1 MLLHRRTASAFSGA
15 ERGYMMMEENFM
27 AMLQFP
33 QPKLVEKTGEG
44 TWRLTGRVILPEDGS
59 LDRAAALLGEDYPA
73 LAAAEKVRGGAVRPG
88 DLVVRLGQP
97 EVLADKTTFDEGF
110 TVEVGASAE
119 LTAQSRRAA
128 VYGLRTVFEAGEL
141 AFGRLADW
149 PCTNERGLHLD
160 AGRKYYTKDWIMER
174 VKDLSRNR
182 MNVLWLH
189 FSENEGFRIDSER
202 HPEVPSRFHL
212 TKDEVREI
220 IALCGELF
228 VDINPALDC
237 PGHLGAALLEHP
249 RWRLNREM
257 AEPLYSALDITP
269 MPGLSCWSWWTSTRS
284 CLPGPRYSISAATNS
299 LISTTLS
306 ASRRWMPAPGSA
318 WAPTA
323 AAWISTWISSIR
335 SLPTSFQVRVWN
347 DGLFRPDQAEHVEL
361 DRNVQIAFWS
371 NWDKGM
377 APLKAFLDRGY
388 QVVNYHSE
396 YLYFILLI
404 RKDYSD
410 PDPDKILTQWH
421 PGMFP
426 THPVSGP
433 QTLDPKSEQMLGC
446 CYSIWSDWP
455 DLEDEEEVDRRSRD
469 SIRAFGIR
477 CWQ

>member
-1 MLLHRRTASAFSGA
+1 
-15 ERGYMMMEENFM
+15 MMMEENFM

-141 AFGRLADW
+141 AFGHLADW

-228 VDINPALDC
+228 VDSNPALAC

-257 AEPLYSALDITP
+257 AEPLYSALDITNP
-269 MPGLSCWSWWTSTRS
+269 DARAFLLELVDEYAELFAGSKVFHIGGDEFIDFNHFERFPEMDACARERL
-284 CLPGPRYSISAATNS
+284 GPDCGGVDLYVDFLNQVIAHVRAK
-299 LISTTLS
+299 
-306 ASRRWMPAPGSA
+306 G
-318 WAPTA
+318 
-323 AAWISTWISSIR
+323 
-335 SLPTSFQVRVWN
+335 FQVRVWN

>member
-1 MLLHRRTASAFSGA
+1 
-15 ERGYMMMEENFM
+15 MMMEENFM

-97 EVLADKTTFDEGF
+97 EVLAGKTTFDEGF

-119 LTAQSRRAA
+119 LTAQSHRAA

-257 AEPLYSALDITP
+257 AEPLYSALDITNP
-269 MPGLSCWSWWTSTRS
+269 DARAFLLELVDEYAELFAGSKVFHIGGDEFIDFNHFERFPEMDACARERL
-284 CLPGPRYSISAATNS
+284 GPDCGGVDLYVDFLNQVIAHVRAK
-299 LISTTLS
+299 
-306 ASRRWMPAPGSA
+306 G
-318 WAPTA
+318 
-323 AAWISTWISSIR
+323 
-335 SLPTSFQVRVWN
+335 FQVRVWN
-347 DGLFRPDQAEHVEL
+347 DGLFRPDQTEHVEL

>member
-1 MLLHRRTASAFSGA
+1 
-15 ERGYMMMEENFM
+15 MMMEENFM

-97 EVLADKTTFDEGF
+97 EVLAGKTTFDEGF

-160 AGRKYYTKDWIMER
+160 AGRKYYTKDWIMKR

-202 HPEVPSRFHL
+202 HPEVPSRVHL

-257 AEPLYSALDITP
+257 AEPLYSALDITNP
-269 MPGLSCWSWWTSTRS
+269 DARAFLLELVDEYAELFAGSKVFHIGGDEFIDFNHFERFPEMDACARERL
-284 CLPGPRYSISAATNS
+284 GPDCGGVDLYVDFLNQVIAHVRAK
-299 LISTTLS
+299 
-306 ASRRWMPAPGSA
+306 G
-318 WAPTA
+318 
-323 AAWISTWISSIR
+323 
-335 SLPTSFQVRVWN
+335 FQVRVWN

>member
-1 MLLHRRTASAFSGA
+1 
-15 ERGYMMMEENFM
+15 M

-141 AFGRLADW
+141 AFGHLADW

-220 IALCGELF
+220 IALCGGLF

-257 AEPLYSALDITP
+257 AEPLYSALDITNP
-269 MPGLSCWSWWTSTRS
+269 DARAFLLELVDEYAELFAGSKVFHIGGDEFIDFNHFERFPEMDACARERL
-284 CLPGPRYSISAATNS
+284 GPDCGGVDLYVDFLNQVIAHVRAK
-299 LISTTLS
+299 
-306 ASRRWMPAPGSA
+306 G
-318 WAPTA
+318 
-323 AAWISTWISSIR
+323 
-335 SLPTSFQVRVWN
+335 FQVRVWN

>member
-1 MLLHRRTASAFSGA
+1 
-15 ERGYMMMEENFM
+15 MMMEENFM

-257 AEPLYSALDITP
+257 AEPLYSALDITNP
-269 MPGLSCWSWWTSTRS
+269 DARAFLLELVDEYAELFAGSKVFHIGGDEFIDFNHFERFPEMDACARERL
-284 CLPGPRYSISAATNS
+284 GPDCGGVDLYVDFLNQVIAHVRAK
-299 LISTTLS
+299 
-306 ASRRWMPAPGSA
+306 G
-318 WAPTA
+318 
-323 AAWISTWISSIR
+323 
-335 SLPTSFQVRVWN
+335 FQVRVWN

>member
-1 MLLHRRTASAFSGA
+1 
-15 ERGYMMMEENFM
+15 MMMEENFM

-97 EVLADKTTFDEGF
+97 EVLAGKTTFDEGF

-257 AEPLYSALDITP
+257 AEPLYSALDITNP
-269 MPGLSCWSWWTSTRS
+269 DARAFLLELVDEYAELFAGSKVFHIGGDEFIDFNHFELFPEMEACAKERL
-284 CLPGPRYSISAATNS
+284 GPDCGGVDLYVDFLNQVIAHVRAK
-299 LISTTLS
+299 
-306 ASRRWMPAPGSA
+306 G
-318 WAPTA
+318 
-323 AAWISTWISSIR
+323 
-335 SLPTSFQVRVWN
+335 FQVRVWN

>member
-1 MLLHRRTASAFSGA
+1 
-15 ERGYMMMEENFM
+15 MMMEENFM

-97 EVLADKTTFDEGF
+97 EVLAGKTTFDEGF

-257 AEPLYSALDITP
+257 AEPLYSALDITNP
-269 MPGLSCWSWWTSTRS
+269 DARAFLLELVDEYAELFAGSKVFHIGGDEFIDFNHFERFPEMDACARERL
-284 CLPGPRYSISAATNS
+284 GPDCGGVDLYVDFLNQVIAHVRAK
-299 LISTTLS
+299 
-306 ASRRWMPAPGSA
+306 G
-318 WAPTA
+318 
-323 AAWISTWISSIR
+323 
-335 SLPTSFQVRVWN
+335 FQVRVWN

>member
-1 MLLHRRTASAFSGA
+1 
-15 ERGYMMMEENFM
+15 MMMEENFM

-257 AEPLYSALDITP
+257 AEPLYSALDITNP
-269 MPGLSCWSWWTSTRS
+269 DARAFLLELVDEYAELFAGSKVFHIGGDEFIDFNHFERFPEMDACARERL
-284 CLPGPRYSISAATNS
+284 GPDCGGVDLYVDFLNQVIAHVRAK
-299 LISTTLS
+299 
-306 ASRRWMPAPGSA
+306 G
-318 WAPTA
+318 
-323 AAWISTWISSIR
+323 
-335 SLPTSFQVRVWN
+335 FQVRVWN
-347 DGLFRPDQAEHVEL
+347 AGLFRPDQAEHVEL

>member
-1 MLLHRRTASAFSGA
+1 
-15 ERGYMMMEENFM
+15 MMMEENFM

-97 EVLADKTTFDEGF
+97 EVLAGKTTFDEGF

-220 IALCGELF
+220 IALCGGLF

-237 PGHLGAALLEHP
+237 PGHLGTALLEHP

-257 AEPLYSALDITP
+257 AEPLYSALDITNP
-269 MPGLSCWSWWTSTRS
+269 DARAFLLELVDEYAELFAGSKVFHIGGDEFIDFNHFERFPEMDACARERL
-284 CLPGPRYSISAATNS
+284 GPDCGGVDLYVDFLNQVIAHVRAK
-299 LISTTLS
+299 
-306 ASRRWMPAPGSA
+306 G
-318 WAPTA
+318 
-323 AAWISTWISSIR
+323 
-335 SLPTSFQVRVWN
+335 FQVRVWN

>member
-1 MLLHRRTASAFSGA
+1 
-15 ERGYMMMEENFM
+15 M

-97 EVLADKTTFDEGF
+97 EVLAGKTTFDEGF

-237 PGHLGAALLEHP
+237 PGHLGTALLEHP

-257 AEPLYSALDITP
+257 AEPLYSALDITNP
-269 MPGLSCWSWWTSTRS
+269 DARAFLLELVDEYAELFAGSKVFHIGGDEFIDFNHFERFPEMDACARERL
-284 CLPGPRYSISAATNS
+284 GPDCGGVDLYVDFLNQVIAHVRAK
-299 LISTTLS
+299 
-306 ASRRWMPAPGSA
+306 G
-318 WAPTA
+318 
-323 AAWISTWISSIR
+323 
-335 SLPTSFQVRVWN
+335 FQVRVWN

>member
-1 MLLHRRTASAFSGA
+1 
-15 ERGYMMMEENFM
+15 MMMEENFM

-73 LAAAEKVRGGAVRPG
+73 LAAAEKVRPG

-257 AEPLYSALDITP
+257 AEPLYSALDITNP
-269 MPGLSCWSWWTSTRS
+269 DARAFLLELVDEYAELFAGSKVFHIGGDEFIDFNHFERFPEMDACARERL
-284 CLPGPRYSISAATNS
+284 GPDCGGVDLYVDFLNQVIAHVRAK
-299 LISTTLS
+299 
-306 ASRRWMPAPGSA
+306 G
-318 WAPTA
+318 
-323 AAWISTWISSIR
+323 
-335 SLPTSFQVRVWN
+335 FQVRVWN

>member
-1 MLLHRRTASAFSGA
+1 
-15 ERGYMMMEENFM
+15 MMMEENFM

-212 TKDEVREI
+212 TKDEVREV

-257 AEPLYSALDITP
+257 AEPLYSALDITNP
-269 MPGLSCWSWWTSTRS
+269 DARAFLLELVDEYAELFAGSKVFHIGGDEFIDFNHFERFPEMDACARERL
-284 CLPGPRYSISAATNS
+284 GPDCGGVDLYVDFLNQVIAHVRAK
-299 LISTTLS
+299 
-306 ASRRWMPAPGSA
+306 G
-318 WAPTA
+318 
-323 AAWISTWISSIR
+323 
-335 SLPTSFQVRVWN
+335 FQVRVWN

>member
-1 MLLHRRTASAFSGA
+1 
-15 ERGYMMMEENFM
+15 M

-119 LTAQSRRAA
+119 LMAQSRRAA

-160 AGRKYYTKDWIMER
+160 AGRKYYTKGWIMER

-257 AEPLYSALDITP
+257 AEPLYSALDITNP
-269 MPGLSCWSWWTSTRS
+269 DARAFLLELVDEYAELFAGSKVFHIGGDEFIDFNHFERFPEMDACARERL
-284 CLPGPRYSISAATNS
+284 GPDCGGVDLYVDFLNQVIAHVRAK
-299 LISTTLS
+299 
-306 ASRRWMPAPGSA
+306 G
-318 WAPTA
+318 
-323 AAWISTWISSIR
+323 
-335 SLPTSFQVRVWN
+335 FQVRVWN

>member
-1 MLLHRRTASAFSGA
+1 
-15 ERGYMMMEENFM
+15 MMMEENFM

-97 EVLADKTTFDEGF
+97 EVLAGKTTFDEGF

-220 IALCGELF
+220 IALCGDLF

-237 PGHLGAALLEHP
+237 PGHLGTALLEHP
-249 RWRLNREM
+249 RWRLNRQM
-257 AEPLYSALDITP
+257 TEPLYSALDITNP
-269 MPGLSCWSWWTSTRS
+269 EARAFLLELVDEYAELFAGSKVFHIGGDEFIDFNHFERFPEMDACARERL
-284 CLPGPRYSISAATNS
+284 GPDCGGVDLYVDFLNQVIAHVRAK
-299 LISTTLS
+299 
-306 ASRRWMPAPGSA
+306 G
-318 WAPTA
+318 
-323 AAWISTWISSIR
+323 
-335 SLPTSFQVRVWN
+335 FQVRVWN

>member
-1 MLLHRRTASAFSGA
+1 
-15 ERGYMMMEENFM
+15 M

-73 LAAAEKVRGGAVRPG
+73 LAAAEKVRGGAARPG

-257 AEPLYSALDITP
+257 AEPLYSALDITNP
-269 MPGLSCWSWWTSTRS
+269 DARAFLLELVDEYAELFAGSKVFHIGGDEFIDFNHFERFPEMDACARERL
-284 CLPGPRYSISAATNS
+284 GPDCGGVDLYVDFLNQVIAHVRAK
-299 LISTTLS
+299 
-306 ASRRWMPAPGSA
+306 G
-318 WAPTA
+318 
-323 AAWISTWISSIR
+323 
-335 SLPTSFQVRVWN
+335 FQVRVWN

>member
-1 MLLHRRTASAFSGA
+1 
-15 ERGYMMMEENFM
+15 M

-73 LAAAEKVRGGAVRPG
+73 LAAAEKVRGGAARPG

-97 EVLADKTTFDEGF
+97 EALAGKTTFDEGF

-220 IALCGELF
+220 IALCGGLF

-257 AEPLYSALDITP
+257 AEPLYSALDITNP
-269 MPGLSCWSWWTSTRS
+269 DARAFLLELVDEYAELFAGSKVFHIGGDEFIDFNHFERFPEMDACARERL
-284 CLPGPRYSISAATNS
+284 GPDCGGVDLYVDFLNQVIAHVRAK
-299 LISTTLS
+299 
-306 ASRRWMPAPGSA
+306 G
-318 WAPTA
+318 
-323 AAWISTWISSIR
+323 
-335 SLPTSFQVRVWN
+335 FQVRVWN

>member
-1 MLLHRRTASAFSGA
+1 
-15 ERGYMMMEENFM
+15 M

-97 EVLADKTTFDEGF
+97 EVLAGKTTFDEGF

-160 AGRKYYTKDWIMER
+160 AGRKYYTKDWIMKR

-257 AEPLYSALDITP
+257 AEPLYSALDITNP
-269 MPGLSCWSWWTSTRS
+269 DARAFLLELVDEYAELFAGSKVFHIGGDEFIDFNHFERFPEMDACARERL
-284 CLPGPRYSISAATNS
+284 GPDCGGVDLYVDFLNQVIAHVRAK
-299 LISTTLS
+299 
-306 ASRRWMPAPGSA
+306 G
-318 WAPTA
+318 
-323 AAWISTWISSIR
+323 
-335 SLPTSFQVRVWN
+335 FQVRVWN

>member
-1 MLLHRRTASAFSGA
+1 
-15 ERGYMMMEENFM
+15 MMMEEKFM
-27 AMLQFP
+27 AILQFP

-44 TWRLTGRVILPEDGS
+44 AWRLTGRVILPEDGS
-59 LDRAAALLGEDYPA
+59 LDRAAALLGEDHPA
-73 LAAAEKVRGGAVRPG
+73 LAAAEKVHGGAARPG

-97 EVLADKTTFDEGF
+97 DVLEGKTTFDEGF
-110 TVEVGASAE
+110 AVEAGEFAE

-128 VYGLRTVFEAGEL
+128 VHGLRTVFEAGEL
-141 AFGRLADW
+141 AHGRLADW
-149 PCTNERGLHLD
+149 PGANERGLHLD
-160 AGRKYYTKDWIMER
+160 AARKYYTKNWIMER

-189 FSENEGFRIDSER
+189 FSENEGFRIDSQR

-220 IALCGELF
+220 IALCNDLF
-228 VDINPALDC
+228 IDINPALDC
-237 PGHLGAALLEHP
+237 PGHLGAALMEHP

-257 AEPLYSALDITP
+257 AEPLFSALDITNP
-269 MPGLSCWSWWTSTRS
+269 DARAFLLELVDEYAELFAGSKVFHIGGDEFIDFNHFERFPEMEACAKERL
-284 CLPGPRYSISAATNS
+284 GPDCGGVDLYVDFLNQVIAHVRAK
-299 LISTTLS
+299 
-306 ASRRWMPAPGSA
+306 G
-318 WAPTA
+318 
-323 AAWISTWISSIR
+323 
-335 SLPTSFQVRVWN
+335 FQVRVWN
-347 DGLFRPDQAEHVEL
+347 DGLFRPDLAEHVEL

-396 YLYFILLI
+396 YLYYILLI

-410 PDPDKILTQWH
+410 PDPDKILNQWN

-426 THPVSGP
+426 THPLSGP
-433 QTLDPKSEQMLGC
+433 QTLDPKSTQMLGC

-455 DLEDEEEVDRRSRD
+455 DLEDEDEVDRRSRD

>member
-1 MLLHRRTASAFSGA
+1 
-15 ERGYMMMEENFM
+15 MMMEENFM

-237 PGHLGAALLEHP
+237 PGHLGTALLEHP

-257 AEPLYSALDITP
+257 AEPLYSALEITNP
-269 MPGLSCWSWWTSTRS
+269 DARAFLLELVDEYAELFAGSKVFHIGGDEFIDFNHFERFPEMDACARERL
-284 CLPGPRYSISAATNS
+284 GPDCGGVDLYVDFLNQVIAHVRAK
-299 LISTTLS
+299 
-306 ASRRWMPAPGSA
+306 G
-318 WAPTA
+318 
-323 AAWISTWISSIR
+323 
-335 SLPTSFQVRVWN
+335 FQVRVWN

>member
-1 MLLHRRTASAFSGA
+1 
-15 ERGYMMMEENFM
+15 M

-97 EVLADKTTFDEGF
+97 EVLAGKTTFDEGF

-257 AEPLYSALDITP
+257 AEPLYSALDITNP
-269 MPGLSCWSWWTSTRS
+269 DARAFLLELVDEYAELFAGSKVFHIGGDEFIDFNHFERFPEMDACARERL
-284 CLPGPRYSISAATNS
+284 GPDCGGVDLYVDFLNQVIAHVRAK
-299 LISTTLS
+299 
-306 ASRRWMPAPGSA
+306 G
-318 WAPTA
+318 
-323 AAWISTWISSIR
+323 
-335 SLPTSFQVRVWN
+335 FQVRVWN

-396 YLYFILLI
+396 YLSFILLI

>member
-1 MLLHRRTASAFSGA
+1 
-15 ERGYMMMEENFM
+15 MMMEENFM

-119 LTAQSRRAA
+119 LMAQSRRAA

-160 AGRKYYTKDWIMER
+160 AGRKYYTKGWIMER

-220 IALCGELF
+220 IALCGDLF

-237 PGHLGAALLEHP
+237 PGHLGTALMEHP
-249 RWRLNREM
+249 RWRLNRQM
-257 AEPLYSALDITP
+257 TEPLYSALDITKP
-269 MPGLSCWSWWTSTRS
+269 EARAFLLELVDEYAELFAGSKVFHIGGDEFIDFNHFERFPEMDACARERL
-284 CLPGPRYSISAATNS
+284 GPDCGGVDLYVDFLNQVIAHVRAK
-299 LISTTLS
+299 
-306 ASRRWMPAPGSA
+306 G
-318 WAPTA
+318 
-323 AAWISTWISSIR
+323 
-335 SLPTSFQVRVWN
+335 FQVRVWN

-377 APLKAFLDRGY
+377 APLKVFLDRGY

>member
-1 MLLHRRTASAFSGA
+1 
-15 ERGYMMMEENFM
+15 MMMEENFM

-237 PGHLGAALLEHP
+237 PGHLGTALLEHP

-257 AEPLYSALDITP
+257 AEPLYSALDITNP
-269 MPGLSCWSWWTSTRS
+269 DARAFLLELVDEYAELFAGSKVFHIGGDEFIDFNHFERFPEMDACARERL
-284 CLPGPRYSISAATNS
+284 GPDCGGVDLYVDFLNQVIAHVRAK
-299 LISTTLS
+299 
-306 ASRRWMPAPGSA
+306 G
-318 WAPTA
+318 
-323 AAWISTWISSIR
+323 
-335 SLPTSFQVRVWN
+335 FQVRVWN

>member
-1 MLLHRRTASAFSGA
+1 
-15 ERGYMMMEENFM
+15 MMMEEKFM
-27 AMLQFP
+27 AILQFP

-44 TWRLTGRVILPEDGS
+44 AWRLTGRVILPEDGS
-59 LDRAAALLGEDYPA
+59 LDRAAALLGEDHPA
-73 LAAAEKVRGGAVRPG
+73 LAAAEKVHGGAARPG
-88 DLVVRLGQP
+88 DLLVRLGQP
-97 EVLADKTTFDEGF
+97 DVLEGKTTFDEGF
-110 TVEVGASAE
+110 AVEAGEFAE

-128 VYGLRTVFEAGEL
+128 VHGLRTVFEAGEL
-141 AFGRLADW
+141 AHGRLADW
-149 PCTNERGLHLD
+149 PGANERGLHLD
-160 AGRKYYTKDWIMER
+160 AARKYYTKDWIMER

-189 FSENEGFRIDSER
+189 FSENEGFRIDSQR

-220 IALCGELF
+220 IALCNDLF
-228 VDINPALDC
+228 IDINPALDC
-237 PGHLGAALLEHP
+237 PGHLGAALMEHP

-257 AEPLYSALDITP
+257 AEPLFSALDITNP
-269 MPGLSCWSWWTSTRS
+269 DARAFLLELVDEYAELFAGSKVFHIGGDEFIDFNHFERFPEMEACAKERLSPDCGGVDLYVDFLNQVIAHVRAK
-284 CLPGPRYSISAATNS
+284 G
-299 LISTTLS
+299 
-306 ASRRWMPAPGSA
+306 
-318 WAPTA
+318 
-323 AAWISTWISSIR
+323 
-335 SLPTSFQVRVWN
+335 FQVRVWN
-347 DGLFRPDQAEHVEL
+347 DGLFRPDLAEHVEL

-396 YLYFILLI
+396 YLYYILLI

-410 PDPDKILTQWH
+410 PDPDKILNQWN

-426 THPVSGP
+426 THPLSGP
-433 QTLDPKSEQMLGC
+433 QTLDPKSAQMLGC

-455 DLEDEEEVDRRSRD
+455 DLEDEDEVDRRSRD

>member
-1 MLLHRRTASAFSGA
+1 
-15 ERGYMMMEENFM
+15 MMMEENFM

-257 AEPLYSALDITP
+257 AEPLYSALDITNP
-269 MPGLSCWSWWTSTRS
+269 DARAFLLELVDEYAELFAGSKVFHIGGDEFIDFNHFERFPEMDACARERL
-284 CLPGPRYSISAATNS
+284 GPDCGGVDLYVDFLNQVIAHVRAK
-299 LISTTLS
+299 
-306 ASRRWMPAPGSA
+306 G
-318 WAPTA
+318 
-323 AAWISTWISSIR
+323 
-335 SLPTSFQVRVWN
+335 FQVRVWN

-433 QTLDPKSEQMLGC
+433 QTLNPKSEQMLGC

>member
-1 MLLHRRTASAFSGA
+1 
-15 ERGYMMMEENFM
+15 MMMEENFM

-257 AEPLYSALDITP
+257 AEPLYSALDITNP
-269 MPGLSCWSWWTSTRS
+269 DARAFLLELVDEYAELFAGSKVFHIGGDEFIDFNHFERFPEMDACARERL
-284 CLPGPRYSISAATNS
+284 GPDCGGVDLYVDFLNQVIAHVRAK
-299 LISTTLS
+299 
-306 ASRRWMPAPGSA
+306 G
-318 WAPTA
+318 
-323 AAWISTWISSIR
+323 
-335 SLPTSFQVRVWN
+335 FQVRVWN
-347 DGLFRPDQAEHVEL
+347 DGLFRPDQAEHGEL

>member
-1 MLLHRRTASAFSGA
+1 
-15 ERGYMMMEENFM
+15 MMMEENFM

-73 LAAAEKVRGGAVRPG
+73 LAAAEKVRGGAARPG

-97 EVLADKTTFDEGF
+97 EALAGKTTFDEGF

-257 AEPLYSALDITP
+257 AEPLYSALDITNP
-269 MPGLSCWSWWTSTRS
+269 DARAFLLELVDEYAELFAGSKVFHIGGDEFIDFNHFERFPEMDACARERL
-284 CLPGPRYSISAATNS
+284 GPDCGGVDLYVDFLNQVIAHVRAK
-299 LISTTLS
+299 
-306 ASRRWMPAPGSA
+306 G
-318 WAPTA
+318 
-323 AAWISTWISSIR
+323 
-335 SLPTSFQVRVWN
+335 FQVRVWN

>member
-1 MLLHRRTASAFSGA
+1 
-15 ERGYMMMEENFM
+15 M

-97 EVLADKTTFDEGF
+97 EVLAGKTTFDEGF

-220 IALCGELF
+220 IALCGGLF

-237 PGHLGAALLEHP
+237 PGHLGTALLEHP

-257 AEPLYSALDITP
+257 AEPLYSALDITNP
-269 MPGLSCWSWWTSTRS
+269 DARAFLLELVDEYAELFAGSKVFHIGGDEFIDFNHFERFPEMDACARERL
-284 CLPGPRYSISAATNS
+284 GPDCGGVDLYVDFLNQVIAHVRAK
-299 LISTTLS
+299 
-306 ASRRWMPAPGSA
+306 G
-318 WAPTA
+318 
-323 AAWISTWISSIR
+323 
-335 SLPTSFQVRVWN
+335 FQVRVWN

>member
-1 MLLHRRTASAFSGA
+1 
-15 ERGYMMMEENFM
+15 M

-237 PGHLGAALLEHP
+237 PGHLGTALLEHP

-257 AEPLYSALDITP
+257 AEPLYSALDITNP
-269 MPGLSCWSWWTSTRS
+269 DARAFLLELVDEYAELFAGSKVFHIGGDEFIDFNHFERFPEMDACARERL
-284 CLPGPRYSISAATNS
+284 GPDCGGVDLYVDFLNQVIAHVRAK
-299 LISTTLS
+299 
-306 ASRRWMPAPGSA
+306 G
-318 WAPTA
+318 
-323 AAWISTWISSIR
+323 
-335 SLPTSFQVRVWN
+335 FQVRVWN

-433 QTLDPKSEQMLGC
+433 QTLNPKSEQMLGC

>member
-1 MLLHRRTASAFSGA
+1 
-15 ERGYMMMEENFM
+15 MMMEENFM

-119 LTAQSRRAA
+119 LMAQSRRAA

-160 AGRKYYTKDWIMER
+160 AGRKYYTKGWIMER

-220 IALCGELF
+220 IALCGDLF

-237 PGHLGAALLEHP
+237 PGHLGTALMEHP
-249 RWRLNREM
+249 RWRLNRQM
-257 AEPLYSALDITP
+257 TEPLYSALDITKP
-269 MPGLSCWSWWTSTRS
+269 EARAFLLELVDEYAELFAGSKVFHIGGDEFIDFNHFERFPEMDACARERL
-284 CLPGPRYSISAATNS
+284 GPDCGGVDLYVDFLNQVIAHVRAK
-299 LISTTLS
+299 
-306 ASRRWMPAPGSA
+306 G
-318 WAPTA
+318 
-323 AAWISTWISSIR
+323 
-335 SLPTSFQVRVWN
+335 FQVRVWN

>member
-1 MLLHRRTASAFSGA
+1 
-15 ERGYMMMEENFM
+15 MMMEENFM

-97 EVLADKTTFDEGF
+97 EVLAGKTTFDEGF

-128 VYGLRTVFEAGEL
+128 VYGLRTVFEAGGL

-257 AEPLYSALDITP
+257 AEPLYSALDITNP
-269 MPGLSCWSWWTSTRS
+269 DARAFLLELVDEYAELFAGSKVFHIGGDEFIDFNHFERFPEMDACARERL
-284 CLPGPRYSISAATNS
+284 GPDCGGVDLYVDFLNQVIAHVRAK
-299 LISTTLS
+299 
-306 ASRRWMPAPGSA
+306 G
-318 WAPTA
+318 
-323 AAWISTWISSIR
+323 
-335 SLPTSFQVRVWN
+335 FQVRVWN
-347 DGLFRPDQAEHVEL
+347 DGLFRPDQTEHVEL

>member
-1 MLLHRRTASAFSGA
+1 
-15 ERGYMMMEENFM
+15 MMMEENFM

-33 QPKLVEKTGEG
+33 QPKLVEKTGVG

-119 LTAQSRRAA
+119 LMAQSRRAA

-257 AEPLYSALDITP
+257 AEPLYSALDITNP
-269 MPGLSCWSWWTSTRS
+269 DARAFLLELVDEYAELFAGSKVFHIGGDEFIDFNHFELFPEMEACAKERL
-284 CLPGPRYSISAATNS
+284 GPDCGGVDLYVEFLNEVIAHVRAK
-299 LISTTLS
+299 
-306 ASRRWMPAPGSA
+306 G
-318 WAPTA
+318 
-323 AAWISTWISSIR
+323 
-335 SLPTSFQVRVWN
+335 FQVRVWN

-361 DRNVQIAFWS
+361 DRNVQIGFWS

-377 APLKAFLDRGY
+377 APLQAFLDRGY

-404 RKDYSD
+404 RQDYKD
-410 PDPDKILTQWH
+410 PDPDRIMKEWA
-421 PGMFP
+421 PRVFP
-426 THPVSGP
+426 THPLTGP
-433 QTLDPKSEQMLGC
+433 QTLDPASRQMLGC

-469 SIRAFGIR
+469 SIRAFALR

>member
-1 MLLHRRTASAFSGA
+1 M
-15 ERGYMMMEENFM
+15 
-27 AMLQFP
+27 
-33 QPKLVEKTGEG
+33 
-44 TWRLTGRVILPEDGS
+44 
-59 LDRAAALLGEDYPA
+59 
-73 LAAAEKVRGGAVRPG
+73 
-88 DLVVRLGQP
+88 
-97 EVLADKTTFDEGF
+97 
-110 TVEVGASAE
+110 EVGASAE

-257 AEPLYSALDITP
+257 AEPLYSALDITNP
-269 MPGLSCWSWWTSTRS
+269 DARAFLLELVDEYAELFAGSKVFHIGGDEFIDFNHFERFPEMDACARERL
-284 CLPGPRYSISAATNS
+284 GPDCGGVDLYVDFLNQVIAHVRAK
-299 LISTTLS
+299 
-306 ASRRWMPAPGSA
+306 G
-318 WAPTA
+318 
-323 AAWISTWISSIR
+323 
-335 SLPTSFQVRVWN
+335 FQVRVWN

>member
-1 MLLHRRTASAFSGA
+1 
-15 ERGYMMMEENFM
+15 M

-97 EVLADKTTFDEGF
+97 EVLAGKTTFDEGF

-220 IALCGELF
+220 IALCGDLF

-237 PGHLGAALLEHP
+237 PGHLGTALMEHP
-249 RWRLNREM
+249 RWRLNRQM
-257 AEPLYSALDITP
+257 TEPLYSALDITKP
-269 MPGLSCWSWWTSTRS
+269 EARAFLLELVDEYAELFAGSKVFHIGGDEFIDFNHFERFPEMDACARERL
-284 CLPGPRYSISAATNS
+284 GPDCGGVDLYVDFLNQVIAHVRAK
-299 LISTTLS
+299 
-306 ASRRWMPAPGSA
+306 G
-318 WAPTA
+318 
-323 AAWISTWISSIR
+323 
-335 SLPTSFQVRVWN
+335 FQVRVWN

>member
-1 MLLHRRTASAFSGA
+1 
-15 ERGYMMMEENFM
+15 M

-97 EVLADKTTFDEGF
+97 EVLAGKTTFDEGF

-220 IALCGELF
+220 IALCGDLF

-237 PGHLGAALLEHP
+237 PGHLGTALLEHP
-249 RWRLNREM
+249 RWRLNRQM
-257 AEPLYSALDITP
+257 TEPLYSALDITNP
-269 MPGLSCWSWWTSTRS
+269 EARAFLLELVDEYAELFAGSKVFHIGGDEFIDFNHFERFPEMDACARERL
-284 CLPGPRYSISAATNS
+284 GPDCGGVDLYVDFLNQVIAHVRAK
-299 LISTTLS
+299 
-306 ASRRWMPAPGSA
+306 G
-318 WAPTA
+318 
-323 AAWISTWISSIR
+323 
-335 SLPTSFQVRVWN
+335 FQVRVWN